1 MPMNDTGE
9 RDDNQP
15 VDKEAV
21 PTASYGPG
29 MVGIGE
35 QIGRYKLL
43 RILGEGGFGI
53 VYLAEQQR
61 PMKRQVAL
69 KIIKPGMD
77 STQVIRRF
85 EAERQA
91 LALLDHPNVAHVYDA
106 GTTKFGRP
114 YFVMEYVKGVPI
126 TEHCERQKLTIEGRL
141 KLFVKVCEAI
151 QHAHQKGIIH
161 RDIKP
166 SNIQVCIQGELFV
179 PKVIDFGVAKA
190 LTQPLTER
198 TLVTEQGQMLGTPEY
213 ISPEQAEMTNQDI
226 DTRSDIY
233 SLGVLLYELLTGT
246 LPFESKTLRKG
257 SLEQM
262 REVIR
267 EEEPKTPSTRVS
279 SLDAEASTKLAKC
292 CQSDTETLRRKLRG
306 DLDWIT
312 LKAMEKDRVRRYQ
325 TTHAM
330 AEDIERH
337 LNDEP
342 VSAGPP
348 GTLYRIQKCIRRHQA
363 LVIGVSAVI
372 LVLLVG
378 ITGIL
383 VFAVEAGR
391 QARIA
396 EAVTDFLGEDLL
408 GAVALQ
414 QAMNQEVTVRSML
427 DAASGRLKGEIADKP
442 LVEASICQYLGQT
455 YIELGDYKKA
465 EPHLKRAYDIRCKQL
480 GEKDLLTLD
489 SMSQLGRLHML
500 QGRYTEAES
509 LLARALELR
518 SHLLGPEHADT
529 LRASVWLGTT
539 YVDLATDKAEQ
550 LLPSMYES
558 CDRLFGKYNLITLE
572 AMYGLAFLR
581 IIQGRHDDA
590 EPLIFEGW
598 EMARKLLGE
607 GHRLTLDF
615 MGQGA
620 WFEARDGQFDKA
632 VLHARTGL
640 ETCQRVLGREHP
652 HTIMAMGSLGHIYAM
667 QHKCELAKPLLAE
680 SAELGRRI
688 LGAGHDW
695 ILFYKFI
702 LGDLHAEQGEY
713 QQAESIYEEVLADA
727 HRVLPDGNMI
737 VSNTK
742 GRIMRLYVMWEKADK
757 LEGWCSKELDRLAQ
771 ANDSNRYRRAS
782 ILNTLAWWQ
791 ATYPSA
797 EIRNGAKAI
806 ENAKKAC
813 EMTTGWNKANSFD
826 TLAAAYAEAGNFAA
840 AVREQER
847 AIELII
853 RQGNKSAP
861 KGFERRRNLYKSGR
875 AFRESVLTSR
885 ARARIAEAKYD
896 VAEQE
901 LIALLKSVREHL
913 GEAHPETRGCIP
925 AFIALY
931 EAWDKPDK
939 AEEWRAKLPQTGTIE
954 E

>member
-1 MPMNDTGE
+1 MSDESENA
-9 RDDNQP
+9 N
-15 VDKEAV
+15 KESV
-21 PTASYGPG
+21 ENESIPTASFGDG

-43 RILGEGGFGI
+43 KILGEGGFGI

-77 STQVIRRF
+77 SAQVIKRF

-114 YFVMEYVKGVPI
+114 YFVMEYVKGIPI
-126 TEHCERQKLTIEGRL
+126 TEHCDRQKLTIEERL
-141 KLFVKVCEAI
+141 KLFVKACEAI

-166 SNIQVCIQGELFV
+166 SNIQVCIQGEQFV

-246 LPFESKTLRKG
+246 LPFESRTLRKG

-262 REVIR
+262 RQIIR
-267 EEEPKTPSTRVS
+267 ETEPKTPSTRLS
-279 SLDAEASTKLAKC
+279 GLDADASTKLAKC

-312 LKAMEKDRVRRYQ
+312 LKAMEKDRMRRYQ
-325 TTHAM
+325 TAHAL

-337 LNDEP
+337 LNNEP
-342 VSAGPP
+342 VAAGPP
-348 GTLYRIQKCIRRHQA
+348 GTLYRIQKYIRRHQA
-363 LVIGVSAVI
+363 LATGLAAVL
-372 LVLLVG
+372 LVLL
-378 ITGIL
+378 TGIAGIL
-383 VFAVEAGR
+383 IFAIKADR

-396 EAVTDFLGEDLL
+396 EEVTIFLGEDLL
-408 GAVALQ
+408 GAVSLQ
-414 QAMNQEVTVRSML
+414 QAMNQEVTVRSIL
-427 DAASGRLKGEIADKP
+427 DTASEQLKGNFADEP
-442 LVEASICQYLGQT
+442 LVEASIRQYLGQT
-455 YIELGDYKKA
+455 YIELGDYKQA
-465 EPHLKRAYDIRCKQL
+465 EPHLQRAYNLRRRRLSD
-480 GEKDLLTLD
+480 KDLLAD
-489 SMSQLGRLHML
+489 SMSQLGRLHFL
-500 QGRYTEAES
+500 QGRFTEAENM
-509 LLARALELR
+509 LARALELR
-518 SHLLGPEHADT
+518 RHLLGAEHVDT
-529 LRASVWLGTT
+529 LQTSIWLGTT
-539 YVDLATDKAEQ
+539 YAALETDKAEQ
-550 LLPSMYES
+550 LLPSTYES
-558 CDRLFGKYNLITLE
+558 CDRLFGRRNLITLE

-598 EMARKLLGE
+598 EIAEELLGE

-620 WFEARDGQFDKA
+620 WFEARDGQFEKA
-632 VLHARTGL
+632 VLHASTAL
-640 ETCQRVLGREHP
+640 QTCQRVLGREHP
-652 HTIMAMGSLGHIYAM
+652 YTIMAMGSLGHTYFM
-667 QHKCELAKPLLAE
+667 QHKCELAEPLLAE
-680 SAELGRRI
+680 STELGRSI

-695 ILFYKFI
+695 ILFYRFI
-702 LGDLHAEQGEY
+702 LGDVYAEQGEY

-727 HRVLPDGNMI
+727 RRALPEENVLLRNI
-737 VSNTK
+737 V
-742 GRIMRLYVMWEKADK
+742 GRMMRLYVIWEKADK

-771 ANDSNRYRRAS
+771 ANDSNLYRRAS
-782 ILNTLAWWQ
+782 ILNALAWWQ

-813 EMTTGWNKANSFD
+813 EMTTGWNKTNSFD

-840 AVREQER
+840 AVTEQER

-853 RQGNKSAP
+853 HQGNKSAP

-885 ARARIAEAKYD
+885 ARERIAEAKYD

-913 GEAHPETRGCIP
+913 GEVHPETRGCIQ
-925 AFIALY
+925 AFIDLY
-931 EAWDKPDK
+931 EAWNKSEK
-939 AEEWRAKLPQTGTIE
+939 AEEWRAKLPETGALE
-954 E
+954 